1 MKVSSVLAIAAS
13 LLLASTVLAQEP
25 AGAKPK
31 PAPRAA
37 ARQPIV
43 KPAADLKWTDLDPTG
58 APGVKVADL
67 WGDHT
72 KGAFGAFLKL
82 PAGFAVPLHTHTHDM
97 KVVFVSGTYIQAPEG
112 KPEFRL
118 GPGSYLMQPGGN
130 YRHTTSCD
138 KASECL
144 FFVESNG
151 PFDLKVVEAAKTPGK

>member
-72 KGAFGAFLKL
+72 KGAFGAL
-82 PAGFAVPLHTHTHDM
+82 P
-97 KVVFVSGTYIQAPEG
+97 QASRGIRRSPSHAHPRDEG
-112 KPEFRL
+112 RVRV
-118 GPGSYLMQPGGN
+118 GHVYPGARGQSRRCVLVRAP
-130 YRHTTSCD
+130 T
-138 KASECL
+138 
-144 FFVESNG
+144 
-151 PFDLKVVEAAKTPGK
+151 